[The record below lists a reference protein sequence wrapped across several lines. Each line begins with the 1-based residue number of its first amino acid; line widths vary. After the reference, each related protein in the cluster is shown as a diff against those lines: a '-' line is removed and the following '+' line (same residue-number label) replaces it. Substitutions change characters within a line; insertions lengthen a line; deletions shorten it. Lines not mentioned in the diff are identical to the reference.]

1 MLAAKTALT
10 IRYDALGEN
19 TSAEMGAEN
28 RLKVETRLRLL
39 EERGVSLA
47 ESCMKLMFLVMVW
60 FFWCTAFWVFSLH
73 SVVSPSVTL
82 ILWFLPTLAGAVGF
96 VTWLHL
102 FVCQFFLFTC
112 LSSFTL
118 HEKILILNKM
128 NKIIPLHST
137 TSLSW
142 LQRYVYYFIASLFIL
157 EESAFAFSPLLTFST
172 MAPWNLNAG
181 HA

>member
-60 FFWCTAFWVFSLH
+60 FFDALLSESFPFTQLCLLVWLLFCGFSQ
-73 SVVSPSVTL
+73 P
-82 ILWFLPTLAGAVGF
+82 
-96 VTWLHL
+96 WLE
-102 FVCQFFLFTC
+102 Q
-112 LSSFTL
+112 
-118 HEKILILNKM
+118 
-128 NKIIPLHST
+128 
-137 TSLSW
+137 
-142 LQRYVYYFIASLFIL
+142 
-157 EESAFAFSPLLTFST
+157 
-172 MAPWNLNAG
+172 
-181 HA
+181 